1 MHRLSSAFVLGYH
14 GCDRKVGERLLWGDP
29 FRPSNNEYDWLGPG
43 IYFWEANPKR
53 GLDFARETAR
63 REPVSLRNPFVVG
76 AVLDLGLCL
85 DLTTTAGIE
94 WVRIAYDNFARSAS
108 TGGFSLPANSADGLR
123 RNLDCAV
130 IRHLHSILKSE
141 GLPPVDS
148 IRGVFTE
155 GKPIYPGAGFDEKT
169 HIQIVVRNQD
179 CIKGVFRVSGEA
191 NQRGGRR
198 RPSSRR
204 MPPGKPRPKTSSPIR
219 KSV

>member
-1 MHRLSSAFVLGYH
+1 MAATGRSVSASSWAIHSARATTSTIGWVPESTSGKPIPN
-14 GCDRKVGERLLWGDP
+14 G
-29 FRPSNNEYDWLGPG
+29 
-43 IYFWEANPKR
+43 A
-53 GLDFARETAR
+53 LDFARETAR
-63 REPVSLRNPFVVG
+63 REPASIRNPFVIG
-76 AVLDLGLCL
+76 AIIDLGLCL

-94 WVRIAYDNFARSAS
+94 WVRIAYDNLARSSA
-108 TGGFSLPANSADGLR
+108 TGRAPFPANSADGLR

-130 IRHLHSILKSE
+130 IRRLHSILEAE
-141 GLPPVDS
+141 GLPAVDS
-148 IRGVFTE
+148 VRGVFTE

-169 HIQIVVRNQD
+169 HIQIVVRNQN

-198 RPSSRR
+198 RPSTRR